1 MLRSPPQRCAERL
14 RSGRAKL
21 LERYRRAGDGGGT
34 GPGALLVPEVMEM
47 EWRSLQAARRGDAAQ
62 VSAWGQPLSAP
73 PPLPDLLWYFLTLP
87 QWGRSRLPQG
97 GEFGGLLRARWGG
110 LWCVRLSPLH
120 VCANR
125 GLPTRKL
132 SRVDFHSQQRVE
144 EVRMWGGS
152 NGWKL
157 YENVGTMGEL
167 LTAVPFRC

>member
-62 VSAWGQPLSAP
+62 VSAWGQPLSGP
-73 PPLPDLLWYFLTLP
+73 PPPACSGVSLTYP
-87 QWGRSRLPQG
+87 SGAGAASRRVLSSG
-97 GEFGGLLRARWGG
+97 GCSGPARGGLRGVW
-110 LWCVRLSPLH
+110 LSPLH

-144 EVRMWGGS
+144 VM
-152 NGWKL
+152 
-157 YENVGTMGEL
+157 
-167 LTAVPFRC
+167 